1 MDLRKS
7 RKKYGLY
14 SLCYFQTKVTTS
26 FREHFNSSQQILDA
40 NIFFIIAQKN
50 EQKKA
55 INVLFH
61 LQKSRFHLTALIRT
75 HTLESRERETGKITS
90 ITIVISVE
98 FVGLISAD
106 MLSQFQ
112 LSPEKRSRCHCY
124 FHCHAVV
131 NGKSSSPHGYYYI
144 KQVVQLNIYMLQF
157 CWQIHHLCRKHNF
170 LFHVIWL
177 GFFVVRALASLVV
190 DYFVFFSPTSYLHFD
205 LLYYSQRCE

>member
-1 MDLRKS
+1 
-7 RKKYGLY
+7 
-14 SLCYFQTKVTTS
+14 
-26 FREHFNSSQQILDA
+26 
-40 NIFFIIAQKN
+40 
-50 EQKKA
+50 
-55 INVLFH
+55 
-61 LQKSRFHLTALIRT
+61 
-75 HTLESRERETGKITS
+75 
-90 ITIVISVE
+90 
-98 FVGLISAD
+98 

-112 LSPEKRSRCHCY
+112 LSPENRSRCYCY

-190 DYFVFFSPTSYLHFD
+190 DYFVFFLPHHIFISISYIILSVVNKFSHLTLVVD
-205 LLYYSQRCE
+205 TMVVMRII